1 MPGQPG
7 HTRSH
12 DIAFGEECAV
22 MENPYVPFP
31 MRIEEITTETED
43 ENIKTFELSF
53 MVKADEERFEYR
65 PGQFAELSVFGKG
78 EAPFGMASTP
88 TRPGRLSFSVSK
100 IGVVTGALHRMEKGD
115 VVGVRGPLGNGY
127 PLEAFKGKNL
137 VLVGGGFGFSTLRSL
152 TNFILHDSNRKE
164 YGDIAVIYGA
174 RRPGLLLYKKDLE
187 AWQERGDLR
196 LHLTVDK
203 GEDGW
208 QGHVGFVPDV
218 TRSVSPNPKNA
229 CAVVCGPPAMI
240 QFTLPVL
247 KELGFG
253 EENVFLSLEMRM
265 KCGIGK
271 CGRCNLGSKYICSDG
286 PVFSEAEV
294 MRLTAEAHV

>member
-1 MPGQPG
+1 
-7 HTRSH
+7 
-12 DIAFGEECAV
+12 
-22 MENPYVPFP
+22 MENPYVPFL
-31 MRIEEITTETED
+31 MRVEEIIVETED
-43 ENIKTFELSF
+43 ENIKTFALSF
-53 MVKADEERFEYR
+53 VGKADAERFVYT
-65 PGQFAELSVFGKG
+65 PGQFAEISVFGKG

-88 TRPGRLSFSVSK
+88 TRPGRLAFSVSK

-127 PLEAFKGKNL
+127 PLETFKGENL

-152 TNFILHDSNRKE
+152 TNFILHDSNRKD
-164 YGDIAVIYGA
+164 YGDLTVIYGA
-174 RRPGLLLYKKDLE
+174 RRPGLLLYKKDLDG
-187 AWQERGDLR
+187 WRERRDLR

-218 TRSVSPNPKNA
+218 TRSVAPNPRNA
-229 CAVVCGPPAMI
+229 FAVVCGPPAMI
-240 QFTLPVL
+240 KFTLPVL

-253 EENVFLSLEMRM
+253 DENIFLSLEMRM

-271 CGRCNLGSKYICSDG
+271 CGRCNVGSKYICSDG
-286 PVFSEAEV
+286 PVFSQQELSH
-294 MRLTAEAHV
+294 LTGEPHY

>member
-1 MPGQPG
+1 M
-7 HTRSH
+7 T
-12 DIAFGEECAV
+12 
-22 MENPYVPFP
+22 ENPYVPLP
-31 MRIEEITTETED
+31 MRIEEIVVETED

-53 MVKADEERFEYR
+53 TAKADEERFVYR

-88 TRPGRLSFSVSK
+88 TQPGRLSFSVSK

-127 PLEAFKGKNL
+127 PLETFKGKNL

-152 TNFILHDSNRKE
+152 TNFILHDSNRKD
-164 YGDIAVIYGA
+164 YSDLTVIYGA

-187 AWQERGDLR
+187 TWRKHGDVR

-203 GEDGW
+203 GENGW
-208 QGHVGFVPDV
+208 QGHVGFAPDV
-218 TRSVSPNPKNA
+218 TRSVAPHPRNA
-229 CAVVCGPPAMI
+229 LAVVCGPPAMI
-240 QFTLPVL
+240 HFTLPVL
-247 KELGFG
+247 QELGFRD
-253 EENVFLSLEMRM
+253 ESIFLSLEMRM

-271 CGRCNLGSKYICSDG
+271 CGRCNVGSKYICSDG
-286 PVFSEAEV
+286 PVFSQAELTG
-294 MRLTAEAHV
+294 LTAEAHV

>member
-1 MPGQPG
+1 M
-7 HTRSH
+7 
-12 DIAFGEECAV
+12 
-22 MENPYVPFP
+22 MENPYVPLA
-31 MRIEEITTETED
+31 MRIEEIIVETED

-53 MVKADEERFEYR
+53 MDRADEERFVYT

-88 TRPGRLSFSVSK
+88 TQLGRLAFSVSK

-127 PLEAFKGKNL
+127 PLETFKGKNL

-152 TNFILHDSNRKE
+152 TNFILHDSNRKD
-164 YGDIAVIYGA
+164 YSDLKVIYGA

-187 AWQERGDLR
+187 AWKKQGDIR

-203 GEDGW
+203 GENGW
-208 QGHVGFVPDV
+208 QGYVGFVPDL
-218 TRSVSPNPKNA
+218 TRSVAPNPKNA
-229 CAVVCGPPAMI
+229 YAVVCGPPAMI

-247 KELGFG
+247 KELGFRD
-253 EENVFLSLEMRM
+253 EQVFLSLEMRM

-271 CGRCNLGSKYICSDG
+271 CGRCNVGSKYICSDG
-286 PVFSEAEV
+286 PVFSQQELS
-294 MRLTAEAHV
+294 RLTAESHV

>member
-1 MPGQPG
+1 
-7 HTRSH
+7 
-12 DIAFGEECAV
+12 
-22 MENPYVPFP
+22 MENPYVPIL
-31 MRIEEITTETED
+31 MRIEEIVVETED
-43 ENIKTFELSF
+43 DNIKTFELSF
-53 MVKADEERFEYR
+53 MAGADEGKFVYT

-88 TRPGRLSFSVSK
+88 TQPGRLAFSVSK

-127 PLEAFKGKNL
+127 PLETFKGKNL

-152 TNFILHDSNRKE
+152 TNFILHDSNRKD
-164 YGDIAVIYGA
+164 YKDLTVIYGA

-187 AWQERGDLR
+187 AWKKQGDVR

-203 GEDGW
+203 GENAW

-218 TRSVSPNPKNA
+218 TRSVAPSPENA
-229 CAVVCGPPAMI
+229 YAVVCGPPAMI

-247 KELGFG
+247 KELGFRD
-253 EENVFLSLEMRM
+253 ESIFLSLEMRM

-271 CGRCNLGSKYICSDG
+271 CGRCNVGSKYICGDG
-286 PVFSEAEV
+286 PVFSQAELS
-294 MRLTAEAHV
+294 RLTAEAHG

>member
-1 MPGQPG
+1 
-7 HTRSH
+7 
-12 DIAFGEECAV
+12 V
-22 MENPYVPFP
+22 MENPYIPLA
-31 MRIEEITTETED
+31 MRIEEIIVETED

-53 MVKADEERFEYR
+53 MDRADEERFVYT

-115 VVGVRGPLGNGY
+115 GVGVRGPLGNGY
-127 PLEAFKGKNL
+127 PLETFKGKNL

-152 TNFILHDSNRKE
+152 TNFILHDSNRKD
-164 YGDIAVIYGA
+164 YSDLTVIYGA

-187 AWQERGDLR
+187 AWKKQGDIR

-203 GEDGW
+203 GENGW

-218 TRSVSPNPKNA
+218 TRSVAPNPKNA

-240 QFTLPVL
+240 QFTLPML
-247 KELGFG
+247 KELGFRD
-253 EENVFLSLEMRM
+253 ESVFLSLEMRM

-271 CGRCNLGSKYICSDG
+271 CGRCNVGSKYICSDG
-286 PVFSEAEV
+286 PVFSQAELAG
-294 MRLTAEAHV
+294 LTAESHF

>member
-1 MPGQPG
+1 
-7 HTRSH
+7 
-12 DIAFGEECAV
+12 
-22 MENPYVPFP
+22 MENPYIPLA
-31 MRIEEITTETED
+31 MRIEEIIVETED

-53 MVKADEERFEYR
+53 MDRADEERFVYT

-127 PLEAFKGKNL
+127 PLETFKGKNL

-152 TNFILHDSNRKE
+152 TNFILHDSNRKD
-164 YGDIAVIYGA
+164 YSDLTVIYGA

-187 AWQERGDLR
+187 AWKKQGDIR

-203 GEDGW
+203 GENGW

-218 TRSVSPNPKNA
+218 TRSVAPNPKNA

-240 QFTLPVL
+240 QFTLPML
-247 KELGFG
+247 KELGFRD
-253 EENVFLSLEMRM
+253 ESVFLSLEMRM

-271 CGRCNLGSKYICSDG
+271 CGRCNVGSKYICSDG
-286 PVFSEAEV
+286 PVFSQAELAG
-294 MRLTAEAHV
+294 LTAESHF

>member
-1 MPGQPG
+1 
-7 HTRSH
+7 
-12 DIAFGEECAV
+12 

-31 MRIEEITTETED
+31 MRIEEIIVETED
-43 ENIKTFELSF
+43 ENIKTFELAF
-53 MVKADEERFEYR
+53 VGKEEEERFDYT
-65 PGQFAELSVFGKG
+65 PGQFAEISVFGKG

-88 TRPGRLSFSVSK
+88 TRPGRLAFSVSR

-127 PLEAFKGKNL
+127 PLETFKEKSL

-152 TNFILHDSNRKE
+152 TNYILHDSNRKD
-164 YGDIAVIYGA
+164 YGDLTVIYGA

-187 AWQERGDLR
+187 SWQERGDLK

-203 GEDGW
+203 GENGW

-218 TRSVSPNPKNA
+218 TRSVAPNPGNA
-229 CAVVCGPPAMI
+229 YAVVCGPPAMI

-247 KELGFG
+247 KDLGFG
-253 EENVFLSLEMRM
+253 DETVFLSLEMRM

-271 CGRCNLGSKYICSDG
+271 CGRCNVGSKYICSHG
-286 PVFSEAEV
+286 PVFSQHELS
-294 MRLTAEAHV
+294 RLTVETHC

>member
-1 MPGQPG
+1 
-7 HTRSH
+7 
-12 DIAFGEECAV
+12 
-22 MENPYVPFP
+22 MENPYVPVA
-31 MRIEEITTETED
+31 MRIEEIIVETED

-53 MVKADEERFEYR
+53 MARADEERFAYT

-88 TRPGRLSFSVSK
+88 TLPGRLSFSVSK

-115 VVGVRGPLGNGY
+115 VVGVRGPFGNGY
-127 PLEAFKGKNL
+127 PLQTFKGKNL

-164 YGDIAVIYGA
+164 YSDLTVIYGA

-187 AWQERGDLR
+187 AWKKQGDIR

-208 QGHVGFVPDV
+208 RGHVGFVPDV
-218 TRSVSPNPKNA
+218 TRSVAPNPKNA
-229 CAVVCGPPAMI
+229 YAVVCGPPAMI

-253 EENVFLSLEMRM
+253 DEQIFLSLEMRM

-271 CGRCNLGSKYICSDG
+271 CGRCNVGSKYICSDG
-286 PVFSEAEV
+286 PVFSQAE
-294 MRLTAEAHV
+294 LTGLTVEKHG